1 MVSMVNIAEAKSH
14 LTRLVRQAEQ
24 GECVHLSR
32 HGKPVAVLLSEKDYQ
47 ALVSQHVDPYQAMMA
62 WRTQADFS
70 GEDITD
76 EEVEGWRS
84 REVERVFS
92 WEE

>member
-1 MVSMVNIAEAKSH
+1 
-14 LTRLVRQAEQ
+14 
-24 GECVHLSR
+24 
-32 HGKPVAVLLSEKDYQ
+32 
-47 ALVSQHVDPYQAMMA
+47 LVSQHVDPYQAMMA